1 MENMKQAEEKR
12 CVACQG
18 KLILVREDV
27 FLRFDTPLRFFD
39 DDLTM
44 DVYECENCHRL
55 DFYNT
60 SSDFP
65 PDQDIDE
72 MVICSE
78 CGQEHSKHIN
88 CPHCVAQKGFTSGFR
103 SLGKKKAEE
112 KKERRK
118 KNDVPWEL

>member
-72 MVICSE
+72 MVI
-78 CGQEHSKHIN
+78 
-88 CPHCVAQKGFTSGFR
+88 
-103 SLGKKKAEE
+103 
-112 KKERRK
+112 
-118 KNDVPWEL
+118 